1 MAANQENDDRV
12 KGNVVVDTII
22 TLIAFVIFFLIC
34 RPHVPSEDPFIINL
48 WGAITGSC
56 MTGVFWLAW
65 QMFRVTL
72 RGQRD
77 GDSRKR

>member
-1 MAANQENDDRV
+1 MASNKEKDSRV
-12 KGNVVVDTII
+12 TGNVVLDTIL

-34 RPHVPSEDPFIINL
+34 RPHVPAEDAFTINL
-48 WGAITGSC
+48 WGAITGLC

-77 GDSRKR
+77 DSNSR

>member
-1 MAANQENDDRV
+1 MASQQEQDSRV
-12 KGNVVVDTII
+12 AGNVVVDTIL
-22 TLIAFVIFFLIC
+22 TLIAFVVFFLIC
-34 RPHVPSEDPFIINL
+34 RPHVPSEDPFTINL

-77 GDSRKR
+77 DNSSR